1 MTENLSVLAT
11 GFVVGYAAVLA
22 APGPN
27 LFAIGTIAAWR
38 GLRAALPLCAGIA
51 VGATMLA
58 VGICTAVGLGN
69 SPLIEKFGRLAAV
82 ALLLYVGARI
92 LLRQPPPSEPG
103 KGAALGPSAKDAIAL
118 FVAGVSTAATNPI
131 TAAFFASQ
139 FLGAV
144 SDPAPRIVALAL
156 VPLQSLLFSLTLGL
170 ALSQPAARRI
180 VTDWNRPIRFF
191 AAAILTA
198 TATIAAIPLL
208 REAPDAVSTSPASA
222 QVSRAARPGIRAPLP
237 ALQAR

>member
-1 MTENLSVLAT
+1 MTENLSALAT
-11 GFVVGYAAVLA
+11 GFVVGYAGVLM

-27 LFAIGTIAAWR
+27 LFAIGAIAAWR

-69 SPLIEKFGRLAAV
+69 SPAIEKFGRLAAV

-92 LLRQPPPSEPG
+92 LMRQPPTSEPG
-103 KGAALGPSAKDAIAL
+103 KGAAPEPSTKDAIAL

-144 SDPAPRIVALAL
+144 SEPAPRIVALAL
-156 VPLQSLLFSLTLGL
+156 VPCQSLLFSLTLGL
-170 ALSQPAARRI
+170 ALSQPVARRM
-180 VTDWNRPIRFF
+180 VTAWNRPIRFL
-191 AAAILTA
+191 AAAILAA
-198 TATIAAIPLL
+198 TATIAAVPLV
-208 REAPDAVSTSPASA
+208 RGAPEVVAASSAPAA
-222 QVSRAARPGIRAPLP
+222 QSIGRTL
-237 ALQAR
+237 

>member
-11 GFVVGYAAVLA
+11 GFVVGYAAVLMT
-22 APGPN
+22 PGPN
-27 LFAIGTIAAWR
+27 LFAIGAIAAWR

-69 SPLIEKFGRLAAV
+69 SPVIEKFGRLAAV

-103 KGAALGPSAKDAIAL
+103 KGAALEPSARDAIAL

-156 VPLQSLLFSLTLGL
+156 VPCQSLLFSLTLGL
-170 ALSQPAARRI
+170 ALSQPVARRI
-180 VTDWNRPIRFF
+180 VTAWNRPIRFL
-191 AAAILTA
+191 AAAILAA
-198 TATIAAIPLL
+198 TATIAAVPLV
-208 REAPDAVSTSPASA
+208 RGAPEVVSASSASA
-222 QVSRAARPGIRAPLP
+222 AQSIERAL
-237 ALQAR
+237 